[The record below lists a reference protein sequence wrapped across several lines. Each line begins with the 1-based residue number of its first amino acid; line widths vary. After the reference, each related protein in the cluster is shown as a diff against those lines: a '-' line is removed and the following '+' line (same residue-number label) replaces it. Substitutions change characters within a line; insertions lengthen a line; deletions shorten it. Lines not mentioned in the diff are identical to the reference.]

1 VFERVDGLLA
11 VTALFKERETSRP
24 VKLKVLEFLYFYL
37 MDEDGSSRNESKQGQ
52 SNTDSTVSHSEEDG
66 STGTMRRVGGVED
79 RTGSTGSSD
88 SGAPGWAELS
98 MVETDGRGLL
108 KTTREKQRQLGKYL
122 SNVDDLVQDLKESR
136 VFQET
141 VA

>member
-1 VFERVDGLLA
+1 LLA

-37 MDEDGSSRNESKQGQ
+37 MDEEGTSSSGSTLAR
-52 SNTDSTVSHSEEDG
+52 SNTDSTVHDHGEDG
-66 STGTMRRVGGVED
+66 STGTMRRVGGGGD
-79 RTGSTGSSD
+79 KTGSPGGSN
-88 SGAPGWAELS
+88 SGVPGWAELS
-98 MVETDGRGLL
+98 MVEADDRGLL
-108 KTTREKQRQLGKYL
+108 KTTREKQKQLEKYL
-122 SNVDDLVQDLKESR
+122 SNVDDLVQDLRESR